1 MIGPVT
7 TSDELGI
14 LAGFGEAAGGA
25 ATGGAGLDAGADA
38 AFVVDGASGLSS
50 PQPTD
55 SVNAPSINAMNTL
68 FIFDRLDMLDILTN
82 PSNPTAST
90 PSKCTG
96 AAAEH
101 IPRDRCRF

>member
-7 TSDELGI
+7 TIDEFGI
-14 LAGFGEAAGGA
+14 SAGFGEGAGGVPI
-25 ATGGAGLDAGADA
+25 GGAGLDAGADA
-38 AFVVDGASGLSS
+38 AFVVDGAIGRSS

-68 FIFDRLDMLDILTN
+68 FIFDRLDMLTN

-90 PSKCTG
+90 
-96 AAAEH
+96 
-101 IPRDRCRF
+101 

>member
-14 LAGFGEAAGGA
+14 SAGFGEAAGGA

-50 PQPTD
+50 PQPTA
-55 SVNAPSINAMNTL
+55 SANAPSINAMNTL
-68 FIFDRLDMLDILTN
+68 FIFDRLDMLTN

-90 PSKCTG
+90 
-96 AAAEH
+96 
-101 IPRDRCRF
+101 

>member
-14 LAGFGEAAGGA
+14 LAGFGEAA
-25 ATGGAGLDAGADA
+25 AGADA

-50 PQPTD
+50 PQPTA
-55 SVNAPSINAMNTL
+55 SANVPSINAMNTL

-101 IPRDRCRF
+101 SPRDRCRS